1 MNLAISEFG
10 EREGKKIL
18 AHTIRNSSGM
28 EVTSINYGCIITK
41 IIAPDRNGKRE
52 NIVLGFDT
60 LEEYD
65 LHSPYFGAVIGRHAG
80 RIAGGRFTLDGIAY
94 PLAQN
99 DDGNHLHGGSTGFDK
114 SIWDVEVQEG
124 KGSLSLI
131 YHLLS
136 KDGEEGYPGN
146 VEVKVM
152 YTLTEKNELFFSY
165 EAVSDKRTI
174 LNMTNH
180 TYFNLSGNAKTTIE
194 QHELI
199 LKSNQFLALNESLI
213 PTGEAVD
220 VAGTDFDFRTGRKIQ
235 DGIES
240 AHPQNQLA
248 GNGYDHPFLLEKGEE
263 QIHLTE
269 HESGRTLRME
279 TNQPAVVLYTGN
291 QLKEDFEI
299 RGTKS
304 QSYLGLCLE
313 TQGIPDAIHHPQ
325 FQTTVIEKGEPY
337 KSITKLTFGTV

>member
-10 EREGKKIL
+10 KREGKKII
-18 AHTIRNSSGM
+18 AHTISNSSGM
-28 EVTSINYGCIITK
+28 QITSINYGCIITK
-41 IIAPDRNGKRE
+41 LIAPDRNGNLE

-65 LHSPYFGAVIGRHAG
+65 RHSPYFGAVIGRHAG
-80 RIAGGRFTLDGIAY
+80 RIAGRRFTLDGITY
-94 PLAQN
+94 RLAKN
-99 DDGNHLHGGSTGFDK
+99 DEGNHLHGGLKGFDK
-114 SIWDVEVQEG
+114 TIWDVEIKEG
-124 KGSLSLI
+124 KDSISLV
-131 YHLLS
+131 YHFLS
-136 KDGEEGYPGN
+136 KDGAEGYPGS
-146 VEVKVM
+146 VDVKVI

-180 TYFNLSGNAKTTIE
+180 TYFNLSGNLKTTIE
-194 QHELI
+194 QHELT
-199 LKSNQFLALNESLI
+199 LKSNQFLTLNEALI

-220 VAGTDFDFRTGRKIQ
+220 VEGTVFDFRTGRRIQ

-240 AHPQNQLA
+240 AHPQTRLA
-248 GNGYDHPFLLEKGEE
+248 GNGYDHPFLLEKAEE
-263 QIHLTE
+263 QILLTD
-269 HESGRTLRME
+269 HESGRTLIME

-291 QLKEDFEI
+291 QLEGNVEI